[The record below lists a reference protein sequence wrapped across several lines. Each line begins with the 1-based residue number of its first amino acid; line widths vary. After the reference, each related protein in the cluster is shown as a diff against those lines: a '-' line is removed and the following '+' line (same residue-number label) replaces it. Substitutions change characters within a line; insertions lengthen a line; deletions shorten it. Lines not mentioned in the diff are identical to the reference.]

1 MKNKKILFTLVVV
14 AIIGIVG
21 LTFAYFS
28 DTVTLPNSFKT
39 KPYSTT
45 VTEVFESPD
54 NWTPGTTTAK
64 TVYATNNGDIDVAVR
79 VSYTEKWE
87 PLDSNTTLGLTQ
99 TQEIDGVET
108 QVRAAIINFAD
119 DYESNWTKST
129 ENGVDYY
136 YYKYKLTK
144 GNNSPSFIKSVQF
157 NPLIKSSA
165 NCVDSNV
172 VDENTSEVIGV
183 KTTCESSNKGYDGA
197 TYTLTIKVETV
208 QFDAYKEAWNTN
220 VTIQ

>member
-1 MKNKKILFTLVVV
+1 MKNKKTIIALVAV
-14 AIIGIVG
+14 AFITIIG

-28 DTVTLPNSFKT
+28 DTVILPNSFKT

-87 PLDSNTTLGLTQ
+87 PLDSEATLGLTQ

-119 DYESNWTKST
+119 DYATEWTKST

-136 YYKYKLTK
+136 YYNHKLAK
-144 GNNSPSFIKSVQF
+144 GNTSSSFIKSVQF

-165 NCVDSNV
+165 DCVDSDV
-172 VDENTSEVIGV
+172 VNDSNEVIGT
-183 KTTCESSNKGYDGA
+183 KTTCESSNTGYDGA
-197 TYTLTIKVETV
+197 TYTLTIKVETI
-208 QFDAYKEAWNTN
+208 QFDAYKDAWGTN
-220 VTIQ
+220 VVIE

>member
-1 MKNKKILFTLVVV
+1 MKNKKIMIALIAV
-14 AIIGIVG
+14 AIIGIAG

-28 DTVTLPNSFKT
+28 DTVILPNSFKT

-87 PLDSNTTLGLTQ
+87 PLDEESTLGLSQ
-99 TQEIDGVET
+99 TQQIDGVET

-119 DYESNWTKST
+119 DYDSNWIKST

-136 YYKYKLTK
+136 YYKHKLTK
-144 GNNSPSFIKSVQF
+144 GNNSSSFIKSVQF
-157 NPLIKSSA
+157 NPQIKSSA
-165 NCVDSNV
+165 DCVDSNV
-172 VDENTSEVIGV
+172 IDDETSEVIGV
-183 KTTCESSNKGYDGA
+183 KTTCASSNKGYDGA
-197 TYTLTIKVETV
+197 TYTLTVKVETV
-208 QFDAYKEAWNTN
+208 QFDAYKSAWNTN
-220 VTIQ
+220 ITIE